1 MIYFSYGISYINC
14 VFNFPGIYKFVNYCK
29 TTLPKLDII
38 INNAAQTIR
47 RPIDFYRHLLDY
59 EQIPIQQLPEP
70 QQCLLANTANLN
82 MSIKAGPSCSDTSSN
97 VTDTTRTSSPSNTKL
112 GNQHTHLVSN
122 DDSSP
127 NCDNVKQPSK
137 ASKASESESEM
148 LVNADNNSEVS
159 VTDLSAQTSHLKA
172 PTLSTASSDSHHTKD
187 SSKPLVEFPD
197 ETEQEADNVKDNQKS
212 CPSKLLNLSQSTQPK
227 PSKNYEQ
234 SKSALSVSS
243 PVGSNQPMVS
253 SPTPGTSDNIVSRP
267 APSISAQALSM
278 MMPEHLREAAF
289 PSGRFDADGQQLD
302 LRRTNTWRYI
312 LAL

>member
-1 MIYFSYGISYINC
+1 
-14 VFNFPGIYKFVNYCK
+14 
-29 TTLPKLDII
+29 
-38 INNAAQTIR
+38 
-47 RPIDFYRHLLDY
+47 
-59 EQIPIQQLPEP
+59 
-70 QQCLLANTANLN
+70 

-112 GNQHTHLVSN
+112 GNQPTHQVST

-137 ASKASESESEM
+137 ASKASESECEM

-172 PTLSTASSDSHHTKD
+172 PTQSTASSDSHHTKD

-197 ETEQEADNVKDNQKS
+197 DAEQEADNVQDNRKS
-212 CPSKLLNLSQSTQPK
+212 SQSNLLNLPQSNHPKTPQPH
-227 PSKNYEQ
+227 EQ
-234 SKSALSVSS
+234 SNSSLSVLST
-243 PVGSNQPMVS
+243 VGSNQPMVS
-253 SPTPGTSDNIVSRP
+253 SPTPGTSDDIVSRP